1 MIRRKTGINSR
12 KIQVLKSF
20 YLVLIPEKQ
29 IFKSSSPQKFPLDS
43 SDSINNRK
51 VSDRTVSQV
60 GENRPQTLVLIS
72 P

>member
-29 IFKSSSPQKFPLDS
+29 ILKSSSPQKFPLDS
-43 SDSINNRK
+43 INNGK

-60 GENRPQTLVLIS
+60 GENRTDPRHWY
-72 P
+72 

>member
-29 IFKSSSPQKFPLDS
+29 ILKSSSPQKFPL
-43 SDSINNRK
+43 DSINNRK